1 MSMTLREGTEGRLQR
16 QVLGD
21 DTFFCGEQEVA
32 TPKEVRIKTSGQKKE
47 KVPREMRMESTF
59 SEHHAPDFRSFPRGT
74 QKAC

>member
-1 MSMTLREGTEGRLQR
+1 MIQ
-16 QVLGD
+16 
-21 DTFFCGEQEVA
+21 VA